1 MNEILPF
8 VTTYIEVEGIMLSE
22 ISQKEKYKYDMIFLC
37 NLKIEKNNQAK
48 NCPGSKIQRID
59 CWVPEGVGGKV
70 ESG

>member
-1 MNEILPF
+1 
-8 VTTYIEVEGIMLSE
+8 MLSE